1 MSDIRVIAAWEEDG
15 KSWRERYEELK
26 ASCVAKPQAAPD
38 KVAVSI
44 GASGEA
50 TEPVIISTPDHIGI
64 ISTDSYRAI
73 YDAAPCKLCGKLLK
87 SENPE
92 NKCRCGE

>member
-1 MSDIRVIAAWEEDG
+1 MSDIRVIAVWEEDG

-38 KVAVSI
+38 KL
-44 GASGEA
+44 
-50 TEPVIISTPDHIGI
+50 DHIGI

>member
-1 MSDIRVIAAWEEDG
+1 MSDIRVIAVWEEDG

-38 KVAVSI
+38 KI

-50 TEPVIISTPDHIGI
+50 TEPVIISTLGHIGI